1 MQKVDS
7 RWIKH
12 LNVKHENLHLLGKN
26 KTNKQQKKNSML
38 FDVGLNNIFL
48 SPLAKETETK
58 ISTWNFIKLI
68 SLCTIKQTFK
78 KQNTTNQMGEDI
90 YK

>member
-1 MQKVDS
+1 
-7 RWIKH
+7 
-12 LNVKHENLHLLGKN
+12 
-26 KTNKQQKKNSML
+26 ML

-78 KQNTTNQMGEDI
+78 KQNTTKQMGEDI